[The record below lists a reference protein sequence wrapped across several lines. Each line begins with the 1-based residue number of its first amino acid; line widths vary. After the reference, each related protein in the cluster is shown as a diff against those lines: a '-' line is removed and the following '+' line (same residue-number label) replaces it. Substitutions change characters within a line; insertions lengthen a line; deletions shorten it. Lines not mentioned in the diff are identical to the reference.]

1 MSKCIRIRKFMLGL
15 FEEERTANQ
24 AAEIGQALLAVRS
37 LRLTEI
43 AAKMEGSPAASYK
56 RIQRFIQRADPREA
70 LWYLFQEQAEFVIG
84 DPTEIERPQAWK
96 TAYVGTLK
104 DGKTKGFWA
113 MVLATPYRGRAI
125 PCGLVTYSSKTIA
138 AQADSRNLN
147 HCRAFEGLKDLLGER
162 PLVLD

>member
-1 MSKCIRIRKFMLGL
+1 MSKFIRIRKFMQGL

-24 AAEIGQALLAVRS
+24 AGEIGQALLAVRS

-113 MVLATPYRGRAI
+113 MVRATPYRGRAI
-125 PCGLVTYSSKTIA
+125 PCG
-138 AQADSRNLN
+138 
-147 HCRAFEGLKDLLGER
+147 
-162 PLVLD
+162 